1 VHGLAQ
7 GFAELGLSAHEVAFG
22 KQGKTKVIMMG
33 SATAIGVGYGSFQI
47 FNIFVDVVVL
57 FFHVVLLCPLSG
69 GIL

>member
-1 VHGLAQ
+1 
-7 GFAELGLSAHEVAFG
+7 
-22 KQGKTKVIMMG
+22 MMG